1 MRTFRLALAQINTI
15 VGDLKGNTKKI
26 TSYIQKAR
34 KLKADLIAF
43 PELAITGYPP
53 EDLIFKAQFIQENI
67 NQLNPIIEA
76 ASDITAIVGFVDSKE
91 GIYNAAAVISYG
103 KLAGI
108 YHKID
113 LPNYGVFDEKRYFIP
128 GNTASVYTING
139 INIGIN
145 ICEDIWYKNGPT
157 SLQAADGAKLIVNIN
172 GSPFHSGKA
181 IERENMLAARAYDNN
196 IFIAYLNMVGGQDEL
211 VFDGGSMIFSPNGS
225 LILKAS
231 QFEEEMIVI
240 DLNISSERDQERYNR
255 ANNIIKEKKISKN
268 TKIIHISKYHTST
281 KPILNQVKSKTR
293 SEIGQIYSALVLGTK
308 DYVHKTGF
316 KKILIGMSGGID
328 SSLVS
333 VIARDALGKDNVLG
347 IAMPSRY
354 SSESSLTDAQALSDN
369 IGIELWTINIDKLF
383 SGYLDTLSIHFQNT
397 VTGIA
402 EENLQARIRGT
413 ILMGISNKFGWLVI
427 TTGNKSELAVG
438 YSTLYGDMAGGFAI
452 IKDVSKTLVYSLAK
466 YRNSITTNEI
476 IPQNVLDK
484 APSAELKPNQ
494 FDQDSLP
501 PYEILDRILTAY
513 VEKDYS
519 LNDIVKMGYN
529 KNTVKAII
537 KLVNINEYKRRQ
549 SPPGIKITPRNFGRD
564 RRMPIVNLY
573 DPFKKI

>member
-1 MRTFRLALAQINTI
+1 MRTLRLALAQINTI

-26 TSYIQKAR
+26 TSYIQRAQ

-53 EDLIFKAQFIQENI
+53 EDLVFKSQFIKENL
-67 NQLNPIIEA
+67 NQLNSIIKSSE
-76 ASDITAIVGFVDSKE
+76 DITCIVGFVDSTDNL
-91 GIYNAAAVISYG
+91 YNAAAIISNC
-103 KLAGI
+103 KLAGV
-108 YHKID
+108 YHKIH
-113 LPNYGVFDEKRYFIP
+113 LPNYGVFDEKRYFVP
-128 GNTASVYTING
+128 GDTPSIYTING

-157 SLQAADGAKLIVNIN
+157 KAQASSGAEILININ
-172 GSPFHSGKA
+172 GSPFHSGKG
-181 IERENMLAARAYDNN
+181 IDRENMLSDRAHDNN
-196 IFIAYLNMVGGQDEL
+196 IFVAYLNMVGGQDEL
-211 VFDGGSMIFSPNGS
+211 VFDGGSMIFNSKGS

-231 QFEEEMIVI
+231 QFEEEMRII
-240 DLNISSERDQERYNR
+240 DLTIPSNDAKIFNRSPNVIKEERKY
-255 ANNIIKEKKISKN
+255 NNIELV
-268 TKIIHISKYHTST
+268 HISKYKNIV
-281 KPILNQVKSKTR
+281 KPMIDTVKSKTYDKIG
-293 SEIGQIYSALVLGTK
+293 EIYAALVLGTR

-316 KKILIGMSGGID
+316 KKVLIGMSGGID

-333 VIARDALGKDNVLG
+333 VIAKDALGKDNVLG

-354 SSESSLTDAQALSDN
+354 SSDGSLTDAKALSEN

-383 SGYLDTLSIHFQNT
+383 SDYLDTLSKRFQNT
-397 VTGIA
+397 VSGIA

-452 IKDVSKTLVYSLAK
+452 IKDVPKTLVYSLAK
-466 YRNSITTNEI
+466 YRNSTTNKEV
-476 IPQNVLDK
+476 IPHNVLTK

-494 FDQDSLP
+494 FDQDNLP
-501 PYEILDRILTAY
+501 PYQVLDPILTAY

-519 LNDIVKMGYN
+519 LSDIVEMGYD
-529 KNTVKAII
+529 KVTVEKVI

-564 RRMPIVNLY
+564 RRMPIINLY
-573 DPFKKI
+573 DPY